1 MAFKKI
7 AESTNNLQTHFLAYV
22 TVTLQFF
29 FWFVILDVACKWEG
43 EEGTKIIII
52 QATNKISLGQNFIH
66 IAAILKIQF
75 RTLITKSC
83 KVYNWL
89 QISYPFLLAKWIG
102 VDPNLLRAFRL
113 SANGANILI
122 VSIWHKLGQ
131 TQHIPIE
138 NQFKH

>member
-29 FWFVILDVACKWEG
+29 WFVILDVVCKWDG

-75 RTLITKSC
+75 RTLNTKSC

-89 QISYPFLLAKWIG
+89 QIFYDFLI
-102 VDPNLLRAFRL
+102 
-113 SANGANILI
+113 
-122 VSIWHKLGQ
+122 SIFDVWK
-131 TQHIPIE
+131 I
-138 NQFKH
+138 NWS

>member
-29 FWFVILDVACKWEG
+29 WFVILDIACKWDG

-75 RTLITKSC
+75 RTLSSTTYR
-83 KVYNWL
+83 VML
-89 QISYPFLLAKWIG
+89 
-102 VDPNLLRAFRL
+102 
-113 SANGANILI
+113 
-122 VSIWHKLGQ
+122 
-131 TQHIPIE
+131 
-138 NQFKH
+138 